1 MILEERSWE
10 LVSRMQVMDFTV
22 SLGADGRPA
31 AIGNLGGHDLGTRGR
46 TCGPLSLTQ
55 GLTDR
60 EKTGEKP
67 PR

>member
-1 MILEERSWE
+1 
-10 LVSRMQVMDFTV
+10 MDFTV